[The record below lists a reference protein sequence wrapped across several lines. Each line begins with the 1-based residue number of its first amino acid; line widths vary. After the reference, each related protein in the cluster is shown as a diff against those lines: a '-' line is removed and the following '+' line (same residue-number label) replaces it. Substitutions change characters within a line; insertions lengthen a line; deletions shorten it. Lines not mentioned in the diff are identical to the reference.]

1 VAGIYWLAVVMVSIF
16 GTMAA
21 DFLHVVLGVPY
32 AVSMVFY
39 AIVVVGVFIAWQ
51 RSEKTLSIH
60 SIVSPRRECF
70 YWATVVATFA
80 LGTATGDFTART
92 MHLGYFMSG
101 VLSSG
106 TGRRLD
112 HVDGVEEA
120 GGVGLVAVDLHVL
133 LPP

>member
-1 VAGIYWLAVVMVSIF
+1 MVSIF

-80 LGTATGDFTART
+80 LGTATGDLTART
-92 MHLGYFMSG
+92 MHLGYLTSG
-101 VLSSG
+101 LLFAVVMMMPAAG
-106 TGRRLD
+106 YRLFRMN
-112 HVDGVEEA
+112 GI
-120 GGVGLVAVDLHVL
+120 VAFWFAYVITR
-133 LPP
+133 

>member
-1 VAGIYWLAVVMVSIF
+1 MVSIF

-70 YWATVVATFA
+70 YRATVLVTFA

-101 VLSSG
+101 VLFAVVMLIPAVGYRCS
-106 TGRRLD
+106 RL
-112 HVDGVEEA
+112 HGI
-120 GGVGLVAVDLHVL
+120 VAFWFAYVITRPLGASFA
-133 LPP
+133 